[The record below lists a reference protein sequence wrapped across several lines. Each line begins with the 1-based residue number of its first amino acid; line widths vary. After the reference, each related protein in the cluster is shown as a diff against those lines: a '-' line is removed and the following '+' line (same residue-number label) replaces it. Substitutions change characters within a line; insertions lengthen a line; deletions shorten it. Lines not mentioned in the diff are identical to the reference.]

1 MNSFKEEMKL
11 I

>member
-11 I
+11 T